1 MGSNFQTIN
10 TSTPIM
16 NVNGVPSHN
25 SLSAMS
31 YNSASGNNIFD
42 GKSGSA
48 GPAGTF
54 SFSKTQK
61 IDMKDAT
68 KGIFTY

>member
-1 MGSNFQTIN
+1 
-10 TSTPIM
+10 M

-42 GKSGSA
+42 SKANGGV
-48 GPAGTF
+48 GGTF

-68 KGIFTY
+68 KGIFNYQIPMRDQQQHHLT

>member
-1 MGSNFQTIN
+1 
-10 TSTPIM
+10 M
-16 NVNGVPSHN
+16 NVNGAPSNN

-42 GKSGSA
+42 SKA
-48 GPAGTF
+48 GVGAAGTF

-61 IDMKDAT
+61 IDLKDAT
-68 KGIFTY
+68 KGIFNYQIPMRDQQH

>member
-10 TSTPIM
+10 TTTPMM

-42 GKSGSA
+42 SKANGA
-48 GPAGTF
+48 VNGPF
-54 SFSKTQK
+54 SFSKT
-61 IDMKDAT
+61 
-68 KGIFTY
+68 